1 VNIISSTIGIIAL
14 IIALVGIIPLLGWLN
29 WFALVGAVVGLIFG
43 LFSERTNGRNVNI
56 VVLVLAIF
64 RLTIG
69 GGII

>member
-1 VNIISSTIGIIAL
+1 MNVISTTIGIVAL
-14 IIALVGIIPLLGWLN
+14 LIALVGIIPLLGWLN
-29 WFALVGAVVGLIFG
+29 WLALVGAVTGLVFG
-43 LFSERTNGRNVNI
+43 LFAEKTNGRNVNI